1 MESLKSARS
10 RRVPWNEVARA
21 ARQMEAEPNSSSLP
35 PIRRAEQLSG
45 YSANQLRRM
54 IAGVTFL
61 DELVQIDAAVAA
73 WLGVPKFSHAEML
86 AKLWRRDQ
94 KATLRFLRSRPVL
107 RYEGLSKLFDSMAP
121 QTASPMSAG
130 KRAQKN
136 FEQKCMDVLL
146 DNEKPFTPFGAG
158 SYQIL
163 RPRVHHPYCRPA
175 LFMRMETGAHRVQ
188 WAGLD
193 FMTRQSWDDA
203 TVRQIM
209 IIGVEARFLDRH
221 FVFFDSSYAAEQ
233 ARYAIQELGFCNIQ
247 LAVLSTSGIEFA
259 PFEAEGNMT
268 EQRRRWVPPRLL
280 AKLSQYGAEEHKAN
294 ESHVN

>member
-1 MESLKSARS
+1 METLKSARL

-21 ARQMEAEPNSSSLP
+21 ARQIETEPDSSGLP
-35 PIRRAEQLSG
+35 PIRQAEQLSG

-61 DELVQIDAAVAA
+61 DELVQVDAAVAE

-94 KATLRFLRSRPVL
+94 QATLRFLRSKPVL

-130 KRAQKN
+130 KRAQKS
-136 FEQKCMDVLL
+136 FEKRCMDVLL
-146 DNEKPFTPFGAG
+146 DNEKPFAPFGAG

-175 LFMRMETGAHRVQ
+175 LLMRMETDAHRVQ

-193 FMTRQSWDDA
+193 FTRRQTWDDA
-203 TVRQIM
+203 AVRQIM

-221 FVFFDSSYAAEQ
+221 FVFFDSSYVAGQ
-233 ARYAIQELGFCNIQ
+233 ARYAIQELGFGNIQ

-259 PFEAEGNMT
+259 PFTSEANMS
-268 EQRRRWVPPRLL
+268 EQRGRWVPPRLL
-280 AKLSQYGAEEHKAN
+280 GKVSQYHA
-294 ESHVN
+294 